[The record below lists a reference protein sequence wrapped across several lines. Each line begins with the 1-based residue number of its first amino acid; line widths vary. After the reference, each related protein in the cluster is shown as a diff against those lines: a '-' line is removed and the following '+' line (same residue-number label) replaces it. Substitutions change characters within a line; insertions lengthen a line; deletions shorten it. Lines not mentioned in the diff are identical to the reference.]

1 MVDIELKKQ
10 YEQDYLQSKKVAR
23 EIYSKL
29 NENSVRQQ
37 EIFTTIMEAYDL
49 RYENIG
55 EVVEW

>member
-10 YEQDYLQSKKVAR
+10 YEQDYLHNKKVAR
-23 EIYSKL
+23 GIYSKL
-29 NENSVRQQ
+29 NENSVKQQ
-37 EIFTTIMEAYDL
+37 EIFTTIMEAYDV